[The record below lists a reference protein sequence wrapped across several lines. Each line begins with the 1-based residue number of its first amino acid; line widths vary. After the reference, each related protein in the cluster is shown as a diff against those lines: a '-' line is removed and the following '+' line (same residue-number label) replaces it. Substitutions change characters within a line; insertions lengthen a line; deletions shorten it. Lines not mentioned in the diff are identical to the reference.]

1 MIRLAP
7 ATAQWRSINAHAGL
21 DHGVFMCLKRASQAN
36 AALPNSNLIPE
47 VGQGV

>member
-21 DHGVFMCLKRASQAN
+21 DHGVFMCLKRARQM
-36 AALPNSNLIPE
+36 LPYLNNNPIPE